1 MKEPGDSMDKQ
12 FDFHYSIEDDI
23 LSIYSNS
30 SPEESIE
37 FSENLVIDIDKDN
50 MVVGLEIFDA
60 AEFFNALNEQI
71 NKDFLENLESVY
83 LECREFRNNLYI
95 VLLLKSKGKEIKQPM
110 PLLRKSE
117 YKSPLIASCT

>member
-1 MKEPGDSMDKQ
+1 MENK
-12 FDFHYSIEDDI
+12 FNFNYSIEDDI

-50 MVVGLEIFDA
+50 GIVGLEIFDA
-60 AEFFNALNEQI
+60 AEFFNTLNEQI
-71 NKDFLENLESVY
+71 DRDFLEKLEEVH
-83 LECREFRNNLYI
+83 LECKEFRNNWYI
-95 VLLLKSKGKEIKQPM
+95 LLLFKANGKEIRQPM

-117 YKSPLIASCT
+117 YKSPLIVSCA

>member
-1 MKEPGDSMDKQ
+1 MENK
-12 FDFHYSIEDDI
+12 FNFNYSAEDDI

-50 MVVGLEIFDA
+50 RIVGLEIFDA
-60 AEFFNALNEQI
+60 AEFFNSLNEQI
-71 NKDFLENLESVY
+71 DRNFLEKLEEVY
-83 LECREFRNNLYI
+83 LECKEFRNNWYI
-95 VLLLKSKGKEIKQPM
+95 LLLFKANGKEIRQPM

-117 YKSPLIASCT
+117 YKSPLIVSCA